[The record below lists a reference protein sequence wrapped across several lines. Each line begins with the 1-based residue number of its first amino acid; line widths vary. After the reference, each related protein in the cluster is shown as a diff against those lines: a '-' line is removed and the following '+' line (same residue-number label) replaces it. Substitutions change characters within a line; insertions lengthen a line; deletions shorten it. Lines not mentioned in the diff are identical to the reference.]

1 MSSNHIVCR
10 LCLSEIEEENI
21 SLFSVYQNVEY
32 KEIAKALANLN
43 VIFFFSKL
51 FENLFLLFIN

>member
-10 LCLSEIEEENI
+10 LCLSEVEEENI
-21 SLFSVYQNVEY
+21 SLFSDYQNMEY

-43 VIFFFSKL
+43 VIFFFKII
-51 FENLFLLFIN
+51 FVFFIEF

>member
-10 LCLSEIEEENI
+10 LCLSEVEEENI
-21 SLFSVYQNVEY
+21 SLFSDYQNIEY

-43 VIFFFSKL
+43 VNIFCFTKFF
-51 FENLFLLFIN
+51 